1 MQSLISPG
9 KEEPSI
15 LFPYIYNEREKLR
28 TSVNQSVVLNRAN
41 AESGRL
47 TWGGTDFRY
56 GMYGERDADNPNLY
70 RFVDDGRREE
80 ATTGMILWGQPGE
93 YRAYG
98 ESRFAHITLLKH
110 D

>member
-1 MQSLISPG
+1 
-9 KEEPSI
+9 
-15 LFPYIYNEREKLR
+15 
-28 TSVNQSVVLNRAN
+28 
-41 AESGRL
+41 
-47 TWGGTDFRY
+47 
-56 GMYGERDADNPNLY
+56 MYGERDADNPNLY